1 MWPGRVLHTL
11 SLSFRLSLARSS
23 NRRARARNTPHTATR
38 DHAQNCNPRACNCN
52 SRVTEVK
59 KEGVTTGL
67 FMPFYGRTYDGAA
80 PGGVLPCRCLVPTR
94 HAKRQGI
101 RRKALSHLA
110 DHLPPMPPRRRSSRL
125 VKAEKERFADCCTV
139 RRLLLTDKRRVDGVD
154 NLPEDDEAANTKYK
168 YFAGCGDCYPMPW
181 TRCVNYDDCKS
192 ETCSRHGNKDWY
204 TKPVDWQLSGIR
216 AYDISAWQYI
226 HEEGQAAID
235 KEGYWFDKT
244 YDCCGKWICGLCL
257 PSSKFYIIE
266 NEAMTWSSTCAT
278 PAASRGP
285 WSRVLNS

>member
-1 MWPGRVLHTL
+1 
-11 SLSFRLSLARSS
+11 
-23 NRRARARNTPHTATR
+23 
-38 DHAQNCNPRACNCN
+38 
-52 SRVTEVK
+52 
-59 KEGVTTGL
+59 
-67 FMPFYGRTYDGAA
+67 
-80 PGGVLPCRCLVPTR
+80 
-94 HAKRQGI
+94 
-101 RRKALSHLA
+101 
-110 DHLPPMPPRRRSSRL
+110 MPPRRRSSRL

-266 NEAMTWSSTCAT
+266 NAASGMVKYVCQPCRNLGDMQ
-278 PAASRGP
+278 PAAELMRGYRCTFSSP
-285 WSRVLNS
+285 AECAERWKASMPRVLADNRARACELADRDAHAYWCAEQRVRRMNDSPNCDGES